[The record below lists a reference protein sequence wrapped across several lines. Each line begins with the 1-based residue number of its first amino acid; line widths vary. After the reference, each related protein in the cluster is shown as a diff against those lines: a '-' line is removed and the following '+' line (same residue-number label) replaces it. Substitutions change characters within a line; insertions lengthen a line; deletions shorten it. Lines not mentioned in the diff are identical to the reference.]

1 MMKKL
6 IVASVMTLGAAAT
19 QAVELNLH
27 PLGVPFGYLSGHVL
41 FEAGDRLKI
50 GPTFWLW
57 GNAISDGSGD
67 VVLGTG
73 ARLHF
78 SGNGNDQTGPYGA
91 LSPQIGMIGDELS
104 YALVAA
110 GGFQWHF
117 QNQLNTKLG
126 VTLTPLADNRSFLV
140 DYSGTNLVGLEWTLG
155 YGF

>member
-1 MMKKL
+1 MNKL
-6 IVASVMTLGAAAT
+6 IPIGLAAFISAGSL
-19 QAVELNLH
+19 QAAEINLY
-27 PLGVPFGYLSGHVL
+27 PLGVPFGYLSGHVM
-41 FEAGDRLKI
+41 FDAGDRLKV

-67 VVLGTG
+67 LVLGTG

-91 LSPQIGMIGDELS
+91 LTTQIGMIGDDLS
-104 YALVAA
+104 YSLAAA

-117 QNQLNTKLG
+117 QNQLNTRLG
-126 VTLTPLADNRSFLV
+126 VTLTPLTDNRSFL
-140 DYSGTNLVGLEWTLG
+140 DGYSGTNLVGLEWTLG